1 MYDLLLKNG
10 FVYLNGRFV
19 KKNIGVTDGKIAYI
33 GNEEVKAEK
42 VVDVYQRKVLPGLI
56 DPHVHFDLFCG
67 TIPSRDDFYYGSNA
81 KADHKVSIHL
91 QAFS

>member
-42 VVDVYQRKVLPGLI
+42 VVDVYQIKEKCCL
-56 DPHVHFDLFCG
+56 D
-67 TIPSRDDFYYGSNA
+67 
-81 KADHKVSIHL
+81 
-91 QAFS
+91 